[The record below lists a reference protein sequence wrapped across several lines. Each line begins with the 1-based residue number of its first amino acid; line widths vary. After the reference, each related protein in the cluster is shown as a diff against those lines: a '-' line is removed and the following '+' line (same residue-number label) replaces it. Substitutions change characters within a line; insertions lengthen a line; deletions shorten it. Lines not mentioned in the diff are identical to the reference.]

1 MKDSESKLVESYL
14 KTNLSKK
21 QNVKELR
28 EFEKLRS
35 LTGSS
40 DDITTTTWHILKL
53 MQEELSLPANITITD
68 LYNLYRRLE
77 DIRTALDLQIRNFS
91 QLNQL
96 NFELMKIRE
105 IFGFSTNTSI
115 SDIFAKLNPEIVTI
129 LGTDSLL
136 WKLLTFKQ
144 SSEPF

>member
-1 MKDSESKLVESYL
+1 LKNSESKLVESYL

-21 QNVKELR
+21 QNVKELTELR
-28 EFEKLRS
+28 ELRS
-35 LTGSS
+35 LMGSS

-53 MQEELSLPANITITD
+53 MQEELSLPANMTITE

-77 DIRTALDLQIRNFS
+77 NIRTALDLQIRNFS

-96 NFELMKIRE
+96 NFELMKVRE
-105 IFGFSTNTSI
+105 IFGFSNDRSI

>member
-1 MKDSESKLVESYL
+1 MKNSESKLVESYL

-21 QNVKELR
+21 QNVKELT
-28 EFEKLRS
+28 EFKELKS
-35 LTGSS
+35 LMGSS
-40 DDITTTTWHILKL
+40 DDITATTWHILKL
-53 MQEELSLPANITITD
+53 MQDELSLPTNITITE

-77 DIRTALDLQIRNFS
+77 DIREALDLQIRNFF

-105 IFGFSTNTSI
+105 IFGFSTNKSN

-136 WKLLTFKQ
+136 WKLLAFKQ
-144 SSEPF
+144 SFEPF